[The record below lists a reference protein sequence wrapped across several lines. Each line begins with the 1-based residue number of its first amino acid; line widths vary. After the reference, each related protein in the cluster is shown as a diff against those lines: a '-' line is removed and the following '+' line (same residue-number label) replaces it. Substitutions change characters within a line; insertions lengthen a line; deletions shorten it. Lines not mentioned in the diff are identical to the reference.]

1 MKLKVV
7 CDGDPSTVKIVNA
20 ETNEELENVVG
31 VEVSID
37 AFNVETAILIRDVAV
52 DLNNLEGQEIRYSD
66 STGNDGRPS
75 NTDN

>member
-1 MKLKVV
+1 MKLKVI
-7 CDGDPSTVKIVNA
+7 CDGDPSTAKIVNA